1 MIDLLDLLLVVA
13 LLALWAH
20 SASLSR
26 RLQDAEAVLDDH
38 DDELEYFWDYQN
50 QRWQLTSE
58 QFENIEAIF
67 SAILHRDPD
76 SE

>member
-1 MIDLLDLLLVVA
+1 MVSLQTLLLVVA

-26 RLQDAEAVLDDH
+26 RLQDAEAILDDH
-38 DDELEYFWDYQN
+38 DDEFEYLWDYQN
-50 QRWQLTSE
+50 ERWQITAE
-58 QFENIEAIF
+58 QFQNIDAIF
-67 SAILHRDPD
+67 SQMFAPDQD

>member
-20 SASLSR
+20 SASISR